1 MFQKLDPAR
10 PCTCGVACW
19 QLFTWGSITAS
30 QLLCKTTSTSQP
42 EIARSN
48 IATVFSC
55 SKNFD
60 WPFSSTFQ
68 VESFRT
74 ACWIRFATMGELLL
88 QFNWTTNLRLL
99 SNCVW
104 LVGSC
109 CNLQLT
115 DVSPNRFR
123 LLPLIGELLN
133 GGAVHLPPGQL
144 WLMKR
149 WRSFPHFFKWRSSQL
164 WLMKISRSFPLFFKW
179 RSSQQALVHN

>member
-1 MFQKLDPAR
+1 MFHKLDPAR
-10 PCTCGVACW
+10 PCLLTTLYLGFNHCQSTAVQDHLHLSTWDCQIKYCNCF
-19 QLFTWGSITAS
+19 QLQQELWLT
-30 QLLCKTTSTSQP
+30 
-42 EIARSN
+42 
-48 IATVFSC
+48 
-55 SKNFD
+55 
-60 WPFSSTFQ
+60 FSSTFQ

-104 LVGSC
+104 LIGSC
-109 CNLQLT
+109 CNLQRT

-164 WLMKISRSFPLFFKW
+164 WLVVRWRSFPLFFKW
-179 RSSQQALVHN
+179 RSSQQALVDN

>member
-10 PCTCGVACW
+10 PCTCGPCLLTTLYLGFNHCQSTAVQDHLHLSTRDCQIKYCNCF
-19 QLFTWGSITAS
+19 QLQQELW
-30 QLLCKTTSTSQP
+30 L
-42 EIARSN
+42 
-48 IATVFSC
+48 
-55 SKNFD
+55 
-60 WPFSSTFQ
+60 TFQ

-104 LVGSC
+104 LIGSC
-109 CNLQLT
+109 CNLQRT

-149 WRSFPHFFKWRSSQL
+149 WRSFP
-164 WLMKISRSFPLFFKW
+164 LFFKW
-179 RSSQQALVHN
+179 RSSQQALVDN

>member
-10 PCTCGVACW
+10 PCTCGVARW

-30 QLLCKTTSTSQP
+30 QLLCKTASTSHSTWDCQIKYCNCFQLQQ
-42 EIARSN
+42 EL
-48 IATVFSC
+48 
-55 SKNFD
+55 
-60 WPFSSTFQ
+60 WLTFQ

-104 LVGSC
+104 LIGSC

-149 WRSFPHFFKWRSSQL
+149 WRSFP
-164 WLMKISRSFPLFFKW
+164 LFFKW
-179 RSSQQALVHN
+179 RSSQQALVDLIIIKLRS